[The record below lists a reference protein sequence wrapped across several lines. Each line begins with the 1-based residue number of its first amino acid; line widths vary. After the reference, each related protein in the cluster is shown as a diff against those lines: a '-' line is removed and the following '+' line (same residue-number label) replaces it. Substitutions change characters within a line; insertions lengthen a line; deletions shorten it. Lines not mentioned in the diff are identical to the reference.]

1 MLPRLAWNTIRTL
14 FIGILIHSFGVVRCI
29 IRARQCYMV
38 ARFANV
44 RTSSSFMGPTYF
56 ISGGNSSGMFA
67 SSSPIIQTPPSALLG
82 LSSPEDRYPVKRL
95 MK

>member
-1 MLPRLAWNTIRTL
+1 
-14 FIGILIHSFGVVRCI
+14 
-29 IRARQCYMV
+29 
-38 ARFANV
+38 
-44 RTSSSFMGPTYF
+44 MGPTHF
-56 ISGGNSSGMFA
+56 LSGGNSSGMFA